1 MKLFADKVVIIT
13 GAGRG
18 IGCQAAINFAQ
29 NGANLVLNDIDSSRL
44 KQTVEVISP
53 FDPSFVEAPGNVAN
67 SADCNKIINLALEK
81 FNRIDILI
89 NNAAIAPLT
98 RPLELIDDAEW
109 NDTICI
115 DLNSVFYCMRAVLP
129 HMKLNKYGK
138 IINVSSSAGR
148 SISTFAGAHYTAA
161 KAGILG
167 LTRHA
172 AFEYAP
178 YNININ
184 AIAPGTID
192 TELLRDSATLEKINM
207 ESEKIPM
214 RRLGTTDDI
223 YNLISFLASD
233 QSSYIN
239 GATIDINGADLLL

>member
-1 MKLFADKVVIIT
+1 
-13 GAGRG
+13 
-18 IGCQAAINFAQ
+18 
-29 NGANLVLNDIDSSRL
+29 
-44 KQTVEVISP
+44 
-53 FDPSFVEAPGNVAN
+53 
-67 SADCNKIINLALEK
+67 
-81 FNRIDILI
+81 
-89 NNAAIAPLT
+89 
-98 RPLELIDDAEW
+98 LELIDDEEW
-109 NDTICI
+109 NSTICI

-129 HMKLNKYGK
+129 HMKANKYGK

-148 SISTFAGAHYTAA
+148 SISTFAGAHYTTA

-192 TELLRDSATLEKINM
+192 TELLRKSATAEKINM

>member
-1 MKLFADKVVIIT
+1 MNLFTDKVVVIT
-13 GAGRG
+13 GAGSG
-18 IGCQAAINFAQ
+18 IGCQAAINFAK
-29 NGANLVLNDIDSSRL
+29 NGANLVLNDINDSRL
-44 KQTVEVISP
+44 REITKNIK
-53 FDPSFVEAPGNVAN
+53 SFNTAIIAAPGDIAN
-67 SADCNKIINLALEK
+67 STECSKLVELALEK
-81 FNRIDILI
+81 FNKIDILI
-89 NNAAIAPLT
+89 NNAAVAPLT
-98 RPLELIDDAEW
+98 RPLELIDDEEW
-109 NDTICI
+109 NSTICI

-129 HMKLNKYGK
+129 HMKANKYGK

-148 SISTFAGAHYTAA
+148 SISTFAGAHYTTA

-192 TELLRDSATLEKINM
+192 TELLRKSATAEKINM

>member
-1 MKLFADKVVIIT
+1 MNLFTDKVVVIT
-13 GAGRG
+13 GAGSG
-18 IGCQAAINFAQ
+18 IGCHAAINFAK
-29 NGANLVLNDIDSSRL
+29 NGANLVLNDINDSRL
-44 KQTVEVISP
+44 GEVTKNIK
-53 FDPSFVEAPGNVAN
+53 SFNTPIVAAPGDIAN
-67 SADCNKIINLALEK
+67 STECNKLVELALK
-81 FNRIDILI
+81 QFNKIDILI
-89 NNAAIAPLT
+89 NNAAVAPLT
-98 RPLELIDDAEW
+98 RPLELIDDEEW
-109 NDTICI
+109 SNTICI

-129 HMKLNKYGK
+129 HMKANKYGK

-148 SISTFAGAHYTAA
+148 SISTFAGAHYTTA

-192 TELLRDSATLEKINM
+192 TELLRKSATVEKINM